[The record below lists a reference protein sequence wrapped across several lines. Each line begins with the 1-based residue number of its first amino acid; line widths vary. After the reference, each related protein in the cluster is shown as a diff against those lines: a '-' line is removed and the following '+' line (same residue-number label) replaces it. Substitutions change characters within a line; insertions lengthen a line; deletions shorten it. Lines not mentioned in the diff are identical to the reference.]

1 MAGRRARRVKAQLA
15 ANVVRLRRERG
26 LSQVDLAAHA
36 HVQQKLISS
45 IELARANPTLES
57 LYRIAQA
64 LDVRVPD
71 LFNDV
76 QK

>member
-1 MAGRRARRVKAQLA
+1 VKVQLA
-15 ANVVRLRRERG
+15 ANVVRLRKERG

-45 IELARANPTLES
+45 IELARANPTIES

-64 LDVRVPD
+64 LEVRVHDLFSDVRE
-71 LFNDV
+71 
-76 QK
+76 